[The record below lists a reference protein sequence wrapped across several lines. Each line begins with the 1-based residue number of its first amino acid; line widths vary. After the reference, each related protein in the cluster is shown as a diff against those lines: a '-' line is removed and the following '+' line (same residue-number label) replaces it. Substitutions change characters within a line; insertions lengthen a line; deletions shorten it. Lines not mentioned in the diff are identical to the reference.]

1 MLSRKPRRRRRVRRR
16 PAESSLSQIAEAA
29 RAIIALAVGC
39 RTAARGLLNA
49 RLQSSASLRNGDG
62 GKRNS
67 PPDGSNS
74 PRSET
79 GRIASGGHGAAKN
92 AAESP
97 SRPEMASQRIEKIE
111 SAPGNGMVS
120 GASKPQD
127 LVYGRAADCPLR
139 RTKGG
144 GSGIAGK
151 LFLPASP
158 WKQTKPNW
166 NPSCSSLF
174 GGRRCNG
181 GDRLA
186 ESKASRPISAS
197 LAGNRRG
204 GGCRPRKFSYPQ
216 PHEKA
221 RNGKGSCD
229 RRSSRRPEPAFGG
242 ERCRRLSNCR
252 RCRAAVSPG

>member
-144 GSGIAGK
+144 RLGNCRETFPPCKSLETNETELESLLLLPVRRTPMQRRRPSRRIEGVASNLGVARGK
-151 LFLPASP
+151 SA
-158 WKQTKPNW
+158 
-166 NPSCSSLF
+166 
-174 GGRRCNG
+174 GRRMQA
-181 GDRLA
+181 A
-186 ESKASRPISAS
+186 EI
-197 LAGNRRG
+197 
-204 GGCRPRKFSYPQ
+204 F
-216 PHEKA
+216 
-221 RNGKGSCD
+221 
-229 RRSSRRPEPAFGG
+229 
-242 ERCRRLSNCR
+242 LSTT
-252 RCRAAVSPG
+252 P